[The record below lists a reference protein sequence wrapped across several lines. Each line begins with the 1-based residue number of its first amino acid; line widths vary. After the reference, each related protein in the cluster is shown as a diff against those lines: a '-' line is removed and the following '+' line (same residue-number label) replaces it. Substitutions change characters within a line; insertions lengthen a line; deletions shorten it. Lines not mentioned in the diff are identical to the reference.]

1 MQIKRVSIKH
11 LLRKGFLG
19 KGFEHYLKNVQKTVS
34 KGVPNSKHG
43 KDEGT
48 RNFLNIEDC
57 KFSRFCEIFCGNL
70 MSRNKI
76 CFGKYCER
84 IS

>member
-1 MQIKRVSIKH
+1 M
-11 LLRKGFLG
+11 KGFLG
-19 KGFEHYLKNVQKTVS
+19 KGFVRYLRDMQRTVS

-43 KDEGT
+43 KDQGT
-48 RNFLNIEDC
+48 RNFLNIENC
-57 KFSRFCEIFCGNL
+57 EVPRFCEIFCGIL

-76 CFGKYCER
+76 YFGKYCER